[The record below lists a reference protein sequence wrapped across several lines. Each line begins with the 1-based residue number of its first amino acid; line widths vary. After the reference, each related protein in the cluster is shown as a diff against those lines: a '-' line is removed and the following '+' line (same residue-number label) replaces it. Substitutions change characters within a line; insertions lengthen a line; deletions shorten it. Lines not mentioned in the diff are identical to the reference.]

1 MRLFFLLATLGFAIA
16 PIGGVAAQSPSTQ
29 SQGAAS
35 GQTATPQTGQPGTAP
50 STQPATPVP
59 PQSPSPNAPPPPAG
73 RPETTTES
81 APLGQAPSVPAE
93 ETPAEAALPVPET
106 GTISRINVQ
115 GNRRVET
122 DAIRAVLPLRVGDKF
137 DRASLKQAVLA
148 VWRMGY
154 FNDVKLDVSRE
165 RPPATNYV
173 LTVLVNEK
181 PAIHEI
187 KLEGNDELSRDD
199 LKDSFEIKQFQ
210 ILDQEGVRKT
220 AKKIQEKYVEKGFFL
235 AEVTTRL
242 DALPNNEVT
251 VVLLINEHAKVT
263 VKEVRFVGN
272 KAIPPDQLKGAM
284 ITQEGNFFSFLT
296 SAGTYREDAF
306 TRDEYVLQGLY
317 YDRGY
322 LYVKFG
328 KAAIELSPDR
338 RYIFITI
345 PIDEGDPYDI
355 AKIDVSGDML
365 EPREKLLA
373 LAEVK
378 PGERFN
384 RSKLQRDL
392 QVLGDVYKDKG
403 YAYANVTPDT
413 EVHAETKTVDL
424 TYNFS
429 KGNLVT
435 IEKIEV
441 VGNTKTRDKVI
452 RREMR
457 IREGDLY
464 SGTGIRVS
472 KQRITALGFFDS
484 VEINTRRGSTD
495 DKMIVEVA
503 IKEKLTGTFQV
514 GFGFTGGESFFG
526 QAQLSQNNLFGYGH
540 TASLGLQIS
549 SIRQL
554 FQLSYLDP
562 YFLDTPWTASVDLY
576 RSELL
581 FTGFSRLAVG
591 GALTGGYEVWE
602 DFRFFATYTLEN
614 VSVDASGATAQLLL
628 NQFTSGRTS
637 SLRFSFNYDKR
648 DNRLFPTAGHLESA
662 SAEFAPSFF
671 GSQNLFQ
678 RYRLIERRYYPLPLG
693 LVFKLNASL
702 GYIRSTDPVNRPIA
716 ISEKFFA
723 GGINSLRGYT
733 LRSISPTIKIASSR
747 EPDAGQIDFPVGG
760 TKEFITNWEVEFPIV
775 ESAGVRGV
783 LFYDAGNTFSETEN
797 LFNSHQR
804 PDANGNGTLPLGL
817 FHSVGTGIRWFS
829 PLGPLRFEVGFPLT
843 RRPIDDA
850 YLFEFTIGNFF

>member
-1 MRLFFLLATLGFAIA
+1 MRLAFLLATLGLLIA
-16 PIGGVAAQSPSTQ
+16 PLRPVAAQ
-29 SQGAAS
+29 GA
-35 GQTATPQTGQPGTAP
+35 GPRPGRRE
-50 STQPATPVP
+50 
-59 PQSPSPNAPPPPAG
+59 PPPKPPPRPAQPSSQP
-73 RPETTTES
+73 RQPEPAQPTGH
-81 APLGQAPSVPAE
+81 APDVPTGMTA
-93 ETPAEAALPVPET
+93 AEAAAAVPET
-106 GTISRINVQ
+106 GVISKIEIQ
-115 GNRRVET
+115 GNRRVES
-122 DAIRAVLPLRVGDKF
+122 DAIRAVIPLKPGDTFNK
-137 DRASLKQAVLA
+137 RKLKDVLLA

-154 FNDVKLDVSRE
+154 FNDVKLDVSPV
-165 RPPATNYV
+165 RPPGTGYQ
-173 LTVLVNEK
+173 LTVLVSEK
-181 PAIHEI
+181 PAVHDIR
-187 KLEGNDELSRDD
+187 LEGNEELSRDD
-199 LKDSFEIKQFQ
+199 LKDTFEVKQFQ
-210 ILDQEGVRKT
+210 ILDAEGVRKT
-220 AKKIQEKYVEKGFFL
+220 AKKMQEKYVEKGYFL
-235 AEVTTRL
+235 AEVTWRL
-242 DALPNNEVT
+242 DPLPNNEVD
-251 VVLLINEHAKVT
+251 VVFVINEHAKVT
-263 VKEVRFVGN
+263 VKEIRFVGN
-272 KAIPPDQLKGAM
+272 RAVSTDELKGAM
-284 ITQEGNFFSFLT
+284 LTQEGSFWSFLS

-306 TRDEYVLQGLY
+306 ARDEYVLQGLY

-338 RYIFITI
+338 RFIFITI

-355 AKIDVSGDML
+355 TKVDVSGDML
-365 EPREKLLA
+365 EPRERLLS

-413 EVHAETKTVDL
+413 EVHADTKTVDL

-472 KQRITALGFFDS
+472 KQRVTALGFFDS
-484 VEINTRRGSTD
+484 VEINTRRGSSD

-562 YFLDTPWTASVDLY
+562 YFLDSPWTASVDLY

-581 FTGFSRLAVG
+581 FTGFSRLAIG

-602 DFRFFATYTLEN
+602 DFRSFAPHTLEP
-614 VSVDASGATAQLLL
+614 VSVESTGSTAQLLL

-637 SLRFSFNYDKR
+637 SIRFSFNYDKR

-662 SAEFAPSFF
+662 SAEFAPSFL

-747 EPDAGQIDFPVGG
+747 DPDAGQIDFPVGG
-760 TKEFITNWEVEFPIV
+760 NKEFITNWELEFPIV

-797 LFNSHQR
+797 LFQSHQR
-804 PDANGNGTLPLGL
+804 PAANGNGTLPL
-817 FHSVGTGIRWFS
+817 
-829 PLGPLRFEVGFPLT
+829 
-843 RRPIDDA
+843 A
-850 YLFEFTIGNFF
+850 